1 MGRYAVIDIGTNS
14 VKLFAGRLIHGSVTP
29 LTDELAVT
37 RLGAG
42 LSLTGELSEEAM
54 ARTARQVAAFRER
67 AEGLAAEKVVAVGT
81 EALRRAANAD
91 EFLALTLRL
100 AKLRVQV
107 LDGEEE
113 ARLAHLAVQSS
124 LDDLPERLVVIDPG
138 GGSTEFVAAARG
150 RVLARASVA
159 VGSRVLTDRLVRG
172 NPPGTAALTALRAEV
187 REAFSGLDLAPGA
200 VVAVGGAPTTM
211 ATVSLGLP
219 AHETAAVHG
228 RRLGREE
235 IGRLAARF
243 AALTL
248 AARRRLPGLMPERAD
263 VALAGAVILE
273 EALLR
278 CGAEEL
284 TVCARGLRHGVFHD
298 RFAPADS

>member
-14 VKLFAGRLIHGSVTP
+14 VKLFAGRVVHGSVTP

-37 RLGAG
+37 RLGQG
-42 LSLTGELSEEAM
+42 LSLNGELAEDAM
-54 ARTARQVAAFRER
+54 TRTARQVAVFRER
-67 AEGLAAEKVVAVGT
+67 AEGLAAQMVVAVGT
-81 EALRRAANAD
+81 EALRRAVNAD
-91 EFLALTLRL
+91 EFLELTRRL

-107 LDGEEE
+107 LDGQEE
-113 ARLAHLAVQSS
+113 ARLSHLAVQRS
-124 LDDLPERLVVIDPG
+124 LGDLPARVIVIDAG
-138 GGSTEFVAAARG
+138 GGSTEFVSAEG
-150 RVLARASVA
+150 GSILARASVP

-172 NPPGTAALTALRAEV
+172 NPPGTAALKALRDAV
-187 REAFSGLDLAPGA
+187 REAFAGLALPPGA

-211 ATVSLGLP
+211 ATVSRCLP

-228 RRLGREE
+228 SRLRREE
-235 IGRLAARF
+235 IGRLASRF

-248 AARRRLPGLMPERAD
+248 VARRRLPGLMPERAD

-298 RFAPADS
+298 RFAPLPA

>member
-14 VKLFAGRLIHGSVTP
+14 VKLFAGRVVHGRVTP

-37 RLGAG
+37 RLGQG
-42 LSLTGELSEEAM
+42 LSLSGELTEEAM
-54 ARTARQVAAFRER
+54 TRTARQVAAFRVR
-67 AEGLAAEKVVAVGT
+67 AEDLAVEKVVAVGT
-81 EALRRAANAD
+81 EALRSATNAD
-91 EFLALTLRL
+91 EFLDLARRL

-107 LDGEEE
+107 LDGQEE
-113 ARLAHLAVQSS
+113 ARLAHLAVRSS
-124 LDDLPERLVVIDPG
+124 LDNLPERLIVIDAG
-138 GGSTEFVAAARG
+138 GGSTEFVAAESG
-150 RVLARASVA
+150 RVLSRASVP

-172 NPPGTAALTALRAEV
+172 NPPGTAALRALHDAV
-187 REAFSGLDLAPGA
+187 REAFAGLDLPPGA

-211 ATVSLGLP
+211 ATVSRSLP
-219 AHETAAVHG
+219 AHEPAAVHG
-228 RRLGREE
+228 SRLSREE

-248 AARRRLPGLMPERAD
+248 AARRRLPGLMPARAD

-273 EALLR
+273 EALAR
-278 CGAEEL
+278 CGADEL

-298 RFAPADS
+298 RFAPPPA

>member
-14 VKLFAGRLIHGSVTP
+14 VKLFAGRVVHGRVTP

-37 RLGAG
+37 RLGQG
-42 LSLTGELSEEAM
+42 LSLTGELAEEAM
-54 ARTARQVAAFRER
+54 TRTARQVAAFRVR
-67 AEGLAAEKVVAVGT
+67 AEDLAVEKVVAVGT
-81 EALRRAANAD
+81 EALRSATNAD
-91 EFLALTLRL
+91 EFLDLARRL

-107 LDGEEE
+107 LDGQEE
-113 ARLAHLAVQSS
+113 ARLAHLAVRSS
-124 LDDLPERLVVIDPG
+124 LDDLPERLIVIDAG
-138 GGSTEFVAAARG
+138 GGSTEFVAAESG
-150 RVLARASVA
+150 RVVSRASVP

-172 NPPGTAALTALRAEV
+172 NPPGTAALRALRDAV
-187 REAFSGLDLAPGA
+187 REAFAGLELPPGA

-211 ATVSLGLP
+211 ATVSRSLP
-219 AHETAAVHG
+219 AHEPAAVHG
-228 RRLGREE
+228 SRLSREE

-248 AARRRLPGLMPERAD
+248 AARRRLPGLMPARAD

-273 EALLR
+273 EALIR
-278 CGAEEL
+278 CGADEL

-298 RFAPADS
+298 RFAPPPA

>member
-54 ARTARQVAAFRER
+54 TRTARQVAAYRER

-81 EALRRAANAD
+81 EALRRAVNAD
-91 EFLALTLRL
+91 EFLELTLRL

-113 ARLAHLAVQSS
+113 ARLSHLAVQRS
-124 LDDLPERLVVIDPG
+124 LDDLPDHLVVVDPG

-150 RVLARASVA
+150 RVLARASVP

-172 NPPGTAALTALRAEV
+172 NPPGTPALNALRAEV
-187 REAFSGLDLAPGA
+187 RGAFAGLELPPGA
-200 VVAVGGAPTTM
+200 VIAVGGAPTTM

-228 RRLGREE
+228 RRLRREE

-248 AARRRLPGLMPERAD
+248 VARRRLPGLMPERAD

-298 RFAPADS
+298 RFAPLPA